1 MQPNKLRVIVEYE
14 GQPRLIKLRTELKGQ
29 DLFRKILKKID
40 LDINQWE
47 SYDLILKSFECNVTR
62 TKDLVQDDIL
72 VLKLKASRSIVSDL
86 QEESCFENSFLNENR
101 EQDLEDEN
109 NKSNSEESLTSN
121 TSLDNWLEG
130 DVSYV
135 SEGVKEIK
143 SEDEGESEK
152 EDERERRNFN

>member
-1 MQPNKLRVIVEYE
+1 
-14 GQPRLIKLRTELKGQ
+14 
-29 DLFRKILKKID
+29 

-62 TKDLVQDDIL
+62 AKDLVQDDIL
-72 VLKLKASRSIVSDL
+72 VLKLKATRSIVSDQ
-86 QEESCFENSFLNENR
+86 QEESYFENSFLNENR
-101 EQDLEDEN
+101 EQDLENEN
-109 NKSNSEESLTSN
+109 NKSNSEESLTSS

-143 SEDEGESEK
+143 S
-152 EDERERRNFN
+152 

>member
-1 MQPNKLRVIVEYE
+1 M
-14 GQPRLIKLRTELKGQ
+14 
-29 DLFRKILKKID
+29 
-40 LDINQWE
+40 DINQWE

-62 TKDLVQDDIL
+62 AKDLVQDDIL
-72 VLKLKASRSIVSDL
+72 VLKLKASRSIVSDQ
-86 QEESCFENSFLNENR
+86 QEKNYFENSFLNENK

-109 NKSNSEESLTSN
+109 NKSNSVESLTSN

-143 SEDEGESEK
+143 SEG
-152 EDERERRNFN
+152 EDERENEKISIKTDIKDLDSKHGQIEKN